1 MSATQDLKPDEKPGE
16 RPEERAARRA
26 AGRTTPTG
34 HRSLRETQGNAG
46 RRAVANRI
54 ALGVLTGA
62 MVLAIIPL
70 VLILFKV
77 GSEGLAAV
85 NWNFFTLDEPTYRTD
100 LAGYRAGFVGTAYIM
115 AGAIVMAIPL
125 GLATAV
131 YLVEYGRGRL
141 AAFVRFFTDVM
152 TGIPS
157 IFVGLFVYGLLI
169 SSAAV
174 FRTGF
179 SAFAAS
185 LAIAIIML
193 PIVTRSSEE
202 MLKLVPDEWRNASYA
217 LGASKSRT
225 VLTTVL
231 PAAAPGL
238 ATGSML
244 AVARGVGETAPLIL
258 TALGSQYLVTTYFSN
273 PQGAVPL
280 QIHSGASQPFAA
292 GIERAWGGALSLF
305 VIVLLLVVA
314 ARWLGSRANKLG

>member
-1 MSATQDLKPDEKPGE
+1 MSTAQELQP
-16 RPEERAARRA
+16 AADGKDGRR
-26 AGRTTPTG
+26 TPTG
-34 HRSLRETQGNAG
+34 HRSLRQTQGNAPA
-46 RRAVANRI
+46 RALVNRI
-54 ALGVLTGA
+54 ALTVLTVA
-62 MVLAIIPL
+62 MAVAVVPL

-77 GSEGLAAV
+77 GSEGLSV
-85 NWNFFTLDEPTYRTD
+85 VSLDFFTTDEPTYRTQE
-100 LAGYRAGFVGTAYIM
+100 AGYRAGFVGTAYIM

-125 GLATAV
+125 GLATAI

-141 AAFVRFFTDVM
+141 ASFVRFFTDVM

-174 FRTGF
+174 FRMGF
-179 SAFAAS
+179 SAFAGS

-258 TALGSQYLVTTYFSN
+258 TVLGSQYLVTTYFSE

-280 QIHSGASQPFAA
+280 QVHSGASQPFQA

-314 ARWLGSRANKLG
+314 ARWLGAKASKLK